1 MWVQLS
7 AQEISSELSL
17 PQMVDSV
24 NYLLRNCEDR
34 FVQPV
39 FSINE
44 KGDISILDKKKS
56 GFRFNI
62 SILRSDDSTQNV
74 FKGIEF
80 VPERPKSITTNK
92 IIQFIDQEE
101 NRVGL
106 LMFTRTDDTYVRK
119 IYGLLVQIRSYF
131 ANNK

>member
-131 ANNK
+131 TNNK

>member
-1 MWVQLS
+1 MYLRSVKMSLIFLFMWVQLS

-44 KGDISILDKKKS
+44 KGDISILDKCMITVS
-56 GFRFNI
+56 QR
-62 SILRSDDSTQNV
+62 ILSKV
-74 FKGIEF
+74 
-80 VPERPKSITTNK
+80 
-92 IIQFIDQEE
+92 
-101 NRVGL
+101 
-106 LMFTRTDDTYVRK
+106 
-119 IYGLLVQIRSYF
+119 
-131 ANNK
+131 